1 MIVEE
6 IPSVGVI
13 VEAIRKLTK
22 DEKQAAVT
30 LGKDEARFLVDA
42 YYQLQDN
49 RIRSDG
55 QVRSMSKDGEP
66 HATLQWLANM
76 NRTLE
81 ESIKAALDAYSN
93 ASPVGRWMRSQKGI
107 GPVIAAGFLAHLDIT
122 KAETAG
128 AFWSFAGLDPRKTWD
143 KGQKRPWNADL
154 KVLCWKLGESFVKV
168 SGHEDAFYG
177 KLYKERKALEI
188 ERNEKGEFA
197 DQAAAKLEK
206 FKIGKATDAYKAYS
220 QGKLPPA
227 HIHARATRYAVKL
240 FLANLHCVLYFDHYG
255 RLPPLPYAIGIL
267 GHAHTIYPPH
277 ADLVPGLREACEKE
291 SPAI

>member
-6 IPSVGVI
+6 LPSVGVI

-81 ESIKAALDAYSN
+81 ESIKSALDAYSN

-128 AFWSFAGLDPRKTWD
+128 AFWSFAGLDPRKTWE

-154 KVLCWKLGESFVKV
+154 KVLTWKLGESFVKV
-168 SGHEDAFYG
+168 SGSEDAFYG
-177 KLYKERKALEI
+177 QLYKERKALET
-188 ERNEKGEFA
+188 ERNERGEFA

-206 FKIGKATDAYKAYS
+206 YKIGKDTDAYKAYS

-227 HIHARATRYAVKL
+227 HIHARAKRFAVKI
-240 FLANLHCVLYFDHYG
+240 FIANLHEVMYKDHYG
-255 RLPPLPYAIGIL
+255 KEPPLPYAIGIL
-267 GHAHTIYPPH
+267 GHAHKINP
-277 ADLVPGLREACEKE
+277 PGL
-291 SPAI
+291 

>member
-93 ASPVGRWMRSQKGI
+93 ASPVGQWMRSQKGI

-188 ERNEKGEFA
+188 ERNERGEFA

-206 FKIGKATDAYKAYS
+206 YKIGKTTDAYKAYS
-220 QGKLPPA
+220 VGKLPPA
-227 HIHARATRYAVKL
+227 HIHARATRFAVKI
-240 FLANLHCVLYFDHYG
+240 FLSNLHHIMYVDHHG
-255 RLPPLPYAIGIL
+255 KEPPLPYAIGIL
-267 GHAHTIYPPH
+267 GHAHMIKP
-277 ADLVPGLREACEKE
+277 PGL
-291 SPAI
+291 